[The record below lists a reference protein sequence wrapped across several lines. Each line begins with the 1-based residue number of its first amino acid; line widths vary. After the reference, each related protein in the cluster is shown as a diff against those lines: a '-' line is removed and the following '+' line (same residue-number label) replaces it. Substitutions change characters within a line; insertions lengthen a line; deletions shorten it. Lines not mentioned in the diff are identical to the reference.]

1 MAWTPGHQLKSR
13 PFVVD
18 CILGEGGFGITYKVH
33 HQALNQDFVIKTPNA
48 RLQNDP
54 DYPKYLNRFI
64 QEGQRVAKICHDPHP
79 YIVRVTDLFEE
90 AGIHCLV
97 MDYVPGES
105 LWKYVQN
112 QGALSEAQAV
122 RYIRQIGD
130 ALRVVHQAGLV
141 HRDATPLNIMVR
153 SPEKAVLIDFGI
165 AKGLIPTTST
175 TTDKAGNQGF
185 APYEQIGLGSRE
197 VMVDVYTLAA
207 SLYYAVT
214 GQRPVGS
221 FGRKLFNAELVP
233 PQQHI
238 PGLSDATNQ
247 AILLGMALEP
257 EDRPQSMEA
266 WLELLP
272 LPSAPKPPRTVPR
285 RTPLPTPQMLASTVP
300 ETPLPP
306 QPPISVPNQPN
317 PTNPRKQPLILT
329 RRRLLQFAGWTGAGL
344 GMTGLIRFFD
354 RNSST
359 SPTSVPV
366 TPDAPILKKGDPIS
380 TTKFS
385 FDVVTVDAKGTIVE
399 EKTGEAGFFR
409 EGLGNDVTL
418 DMVAIPEGTFQMG
431 SPETE
436 EGHEDN
442 ESPQHQVTVKP
453 FFLGKYPI
461 TQAQWQAV
469 ANLPQVNQEL
479 DPDPS
484 RFKGADRPVE
494 QVSWYDCVEFCE
506 RLSQYTGRD
515 YRLPSE
521 AEWEYACRA
530 GTTTPFHFGETITTH
545 LANYDGNY
553 TYSAGAKGKYR
564 EETTPVGSF
573 QVADAFGLYDMHGN
587 VWEWCLD
594 QWHDSYEGAPSD
606 GQAWIID
613 NNNDNHSR
621 LLRGGSWSFYPRY
634 CRCAL
639 RGWDTPGF
647 RLYNYGFRV
656 VCGAAWT
663 P

>member
-1 MAWTPGHQLKSR
+1 MAWTPGHQLQNR

-18 CILGEGGFGITYKVH
+18 CVLGEGGFGITYKVH
-33 HQALNQDFVIKTPNA
+33 HPFLDQDFVIKTPNA
-48 RLQNDP
+48 RLINDP

-64 QEGQRVAKICHDPHP
+64 KEGQRVAKICHDPHP
-79 YIVRVTDLFEE
+79 HIVRVTDLFEE

-141 HRDATPLNIMVR
+141 HRDVTPLNIMVR

-165 AKGLIPTTST
+165 AKGLVPTTST
-175 TTDKAGNQGF
+175 TTNQAGNPAF
-185 APYEQIGLGSRE
+185 APYEQRVRGSRK
-197 VMVDVYTLAA
+197 VTVDVYTLAA

-214 GQRPVGS
+214 GQRPMGS
-221 FGRKLFNAELVP
+221 FSRKLDDAELIP
-233 PQQHI
+233 PQQLS

-247 AILLGMALEP
+247 AILSGMALEAKN
-257 EDRPQSMEA
+257 RPQSMEA
-266 WLELLP
+266 WLELLA
-272 LPSAPKPPRTVPR
+272 LPSAPKPSRTVPR
-285 RTPLPTPQMLASTVP
+285 RTPLPTPQMPGSTVP

-317 PTNPRKQPLILT
+317 LTSSRKQPLILT
-329 RRRLLQFAGWTGAGL
+329 RRRLLQFAGWTGVGL
-344 GMTGLIRFFD
+344 GMTGLIQVFG

-359 SPTSVPV
+359 SPIRK
-366 TPDAPILKKGDPIS
+366 TPDPIS

-385 FDVVTVDAKGTIVE
+385 FDVVTVDAQGTVV
-399 EKTGEAGFFR
+399 KKNTGDAGFFR
-409 EGLGNDVTL
+409 ESLGNDVTL
-418 DMVAIPEGTFQMG
+418 DMVAIPEGTFEMG

-436 EGHEDN
+436 EGHEDD
-442 ESPQHQVTVKP
+442 ESPQHLVTVQP

-469 ANLPQVNQEL
+469 ANLPQINQEL

-484 RFKGADRPVE
+484 IFKGADHPVE

-530 GTTTPFHFGETITTH
+530 GTTTPFHFGETITTD
-545 LANYDGNY
+545 LANYNGNY
-553 TYSAGAKGKYR
+553 TYGAGAKGKYR
-564 EETTPVGSF
+564 KETTPVGSF
-573 QVADAFGLYDMHGN
+573 QVANAFGLYDMHGN

-606 GQAWIID
+606 GQAWIINN

-621 LLRGGSWSFYPRY
+621 LLRGGSWYFHPRF
-634 CRCAL
+634 CRCAN
-639 RGWDTPGF
+639 RGRNAPDY
-647 RLYNYGFRV
+647 RNNDDGFRV

-663 P
+663 L

>member
-1 MAWTPGHQLKSR
+1 MAWKPGHQFKSR

-18 CILGEGGFGITYKVH
+18 CILGEGGFGITYRVH
-33 HQALNQDFVIKTPNA
+33 HQFLNQDFVIKTPNA

-79 YIVRVTDLFEE
+79 HIVRVTDLFEE

-130 ALRVVHQAGLV
+130 ALRVVHKAGLV

-207 SLYYAVT
+207 SLYYGVT

-221 FGRKLFNAELVP
+221 LGRKMCNAELVP
-233 PQQHI
+233 PQQI
-238 PGLSDATNQ
+238 ISGLSDATNQ
-247 AILLGMALEP
+247 AILSGMALEP
-257 EDRPQSMEA
+257 EDRPQSIEA
-266 WLELLP
+266 WLALL
-272 LPSAPKPPRTVPR
+272 TF
-285 RTPLPTPQMLASTVP
+285 
-300 ETPLPP
+300 E
-306 QPPISVPNQPN
+306 PPIICSVTSSSVESSATVQPAKTAKTL
-317 PTNPRKQPLILT
+317 PVS
-329 RRRLLQFAGWTGAGL
+329 A
-344 GMTGLIRFFD
+344 FD
-354 RNSST
+354 
-359 SPTSVPV
+359 
-366 TPDAPILKKGDPIS
+366 
-380 TTKFS
+380 FQ
-385 FDVVTVDAKGTIVE
+385 VVTVEVKSGV
-399 EKTGEAGFFR
+399 
-409 EGLGNDVTL
+409 LGKERKLTLNRRSHQAYHYIETLGDVPL
-418 DMVAIPEGTFQMG
+418 EMVAIPGGTFLMG

-442 ESPQHQVTVKP
+442 ESPQHWVTIQP

-469 ANLPQVNQEL
+469 AHLPKVEREL
-479 DPDPS
+479 DPEPS
-484 RFKGADRPVE
+484 YFKGENRPVE
-494 QVSWYDCVEFCE
+494 QVSWYDCVEFCA
-506 RLSQYTGRD
+506 RLSQYTGWN

-530 GTTTPFHFGETITTH
+530 GTTTPFHFGETITTD
-545 LANYDGNY
+545 LANYDGNS
-553 TYSAGAKGKYR
+553 TYGAGAKGKYR

-573 QVADAFGLYDMHGN
+573 QVANAFGLYDMHGN

-606 GQAWIID
+606 GQAWIVD
-613 NNNDNHSR
+613 GNDNHSR
-621 LLRGGSWSFYPRY
+621 LLRGGSWNGDPWV
-634 CRCAL
+634 CRCAN
-639 RGWDTPGF
+639 RGWLTPVG
-647 RLYNYGFRV
+647 RYDNNGFRV

-663 P
+663 L

>member
-1 MAWTPGHQLKSR
+1 MAWTPGHPLKKR

-18 CILGEGGFGITYKVH
+18 CVLGEGGFGITYKVH
-33 HQALNQDFVIKTPNA
+33 HQFLDQDFVIKTPNA
-48 RLQNDP
+48 RLINDP
-54 DYPKYLNRFI
+54 DYQKYLNRFI
-64 QEGQRVAKICHDPHP
+64 KEGQIVAKICHDPHP
-79 YIVRVTDLFEE
+79 HIVRVTDLFEE

-141 HRDATPLNIMVR
+141 HRDVTPLNIMVR

-197 VMVDVYTLAA
+197 VTVDVYTLAA

-221 FGRKLFNAELVP
+221 LGRKLFNAELVP
-233 PQQHI
+233 PQQI
-238 PGLSDATNQ
+238 ISGLSDATNQ
-247 AILLGMALEP
+247 AILSGMALEP

-266 WLELLP
+266 WLGLL
-272 LPSAPKPPRTVPR
+272 TF
-285 RTPLPTPQMLASTVP
+285 
-300 ETPLPP
+300 E
-306 QPPISVPNQPN
+306 PPIILSV
-317 PTNPRKQPLILT
+317 
-329 RRRLLQFAGWTGAGL
+329 
-344 GMTGLIRFFD
+344 
-354 RNSST
+354 T
-359 SPTSVPV
+359 SPSVESSATVQPAKTAKTLPV
-366 TPDAPILKKGDPIS
+366 SA
-380 TTKFS
+380 
-385 FDVVTVDAKGTIVE
+385 FDFQVVTVEVKSGW
-399 EKTGEAGFFR
+399 
-409 EGLGNDVTL
+409 LGKERKLTLNRRPHQAYHYIETLGDVPL
-418 DMVAIPEGTFQMG
+418 EMVAIPGGTFQMG

-436 EGHEDN
+436 EGHRDN
-442 ESPQHQVTVKP
+442 ESPQHWVTIKP

-469 ANLPQVNQEL
+469 AHFPKVEREL

-484 RFKGADRPVE
+484 GFKGKNRPVE
-494 QVSWYDCVEFCE
+494 YVSWYDCVEFCA
-506 RLSQYTGRD
+506 RLSQYTGWN

-530 GTTTPFHFGETITTH
+530 GTTTPFHCGETITTD
-545 LANYDGNY
+545 LANYNCDY
-553 TYSAGAKGKYR
+553 MYRAGVKDKYP
-564 EETTPVGSF
+564 EETTPVGIF
-573 QVADAFGLYDMHGN
+573 QVANAFGLYDMHGN

-594 QWHDSYEGAPSD
+594 QWNDSYEGAPSD
-606 GQAWIID
+606 AQAWIID
-613 NNNDNHSR
+613 DDDYNYR
-621 LLRGGSWSFYPRY
+621 LLRGGSWLDTPDG
-634 CRCAL
+634 CRCASRSWYRPDL
-639 RGWDTPGF
+639 WDIF
-647 RLYNYGFRV
+647 FGFRV

-663 P
+663 L

>member
-1 MAWTPGHQLKSR
+1 MAWKPGHQLESR
-13 PFVVD
+13 PEFVVD

-79 YIVRVTDLFEE
+79 HIVRVTDLFEE
-90 AGIHCLV
+90 VGIHCLV

-130 ALRVVHQAGLV
+130 ALRVVHKAGLV

-175 TTDKAGNQGF
+175 TTDKAGNRGF
-185 APYEQIGLGSRE
+185 APYEQMLRGNRK
-197 VMVDVYTLAA
+197 VTVDVYTLAA

-214 GQRPVGS
+214 GQRPMDS
-221 FGRKLFNAELVP
+221 YTRKLDDAELIP
-233 PQQHI
+233 PQQII

-247 AILLGMALEP
+247 AILSGMALEAKN
-257 EDRPQSMEA
+257 RPQSIEA
-266 WLELLP
+266 WLALL
-272 LPSAPKPPRTVPR
+272 TF
-285 RTPLPTPQMLASTVP
+285 
-300 ETPLPP
+300 E
-306 QPPISVPNQPN
+306 PPIIRSVTSSSVESSATVQPAKTAKTL
-317 PTNPRKQPLILT
+317 PVS
-329 RRRLLQFAGWTGAGL
+329 A
-344 GMTGLIRFFD
+344 FD
-354 RNSST
+354 
-359 SPTSVPV
+359 
-366 TPDAPILKKGDPIS
+366 
-380 TTKFS
+380 FQ
-385 FDVVTVDAKGTIVE
+385 VVTVEVKSGV
-399 EKTGEAGFFR
+399 
-409 EGLGNDVTL
+409 LGKKLTLNRRPQQAYHYIETLGDVPL
-418 DMVAIPEGTFQMG
+418 EMVAIPGGTFQMG

-436 EGHEDN
+436 DGHSGD
-442 ESPQHQVTVKP
+442 ESPQHWVTIKP

-469 ANLPQVNQEL
+469 AHLPQVNREL

-484 RFKGADRPVE
+484 SFKGADRPVE
-494 QVSWYDCVEFCE
+494 QVSWYDCVEFCA
-506 RLSQYTGRD
+506 RLSQYTGWN

-530 GTTTPFHFGETITTH
+530 GTTTPFHFGETITTD

-553 TYSAGAKGKYR
+553 TYGAGAKGKYR
-564 EETTPVGSF
+564 GETTPVGSF
-573 QVADAFGLYDMHGN
+573 QVANAFGLYDMHGN

>member
-18 CILGEGGFGITYKVH
+18 CVLGEGGFGITYKVH

-48 RLQNDP
+48 RLINDP
-54 DYPKYLNRFI
+54 DYQKYLNRFI
-64 QEGQRVAKICHDPHP
+64 KEGQRVAKICHDPHP
-79 YIVRVTDLFEE
+79 HIVRVTDLFEE

-130 ALRVVHQAGLV
+130 ALRVVHKAGLV

-175 TTDKAGNQGF
+175 TTDKAGNRGF
-185 APYEQIGLGSRE
+185 APYEQMLRGNRK
-197 VMVDVYTLAA
+197 VTVDVYTLAA

-214 GQRPVGS
+214 GQRPMDS
-221 FGRKLFNAELVP
+221 YTRKLDDAELIP
-233 PQQHI
+233 PQQI
-238 PGLSDATNQ
+238 ISGLSDATNQ
-247 AILLGMALEP
+247 AILSGMALEAKN
-257 EDRPQSMEA
+257 RPQSIEA
-266 WLELLP
+266 WLGLL
-272 LPSAPKPPRTVPR
+272 TF
-285 RTPLPTPQMLASTVP
+285 
-300 ETPLPP
+300 E
-306 QPPISVPNQPN
+306 PPIILSV
-317 PTNPRKQPLILT
+317 
-329 RRRLLQFAGWTGAGL
+329 
-344 GMTGLIRFFD
+344 
-354 RNSST
+354 T
-359 SPTSVPV
+359 SPSVESSATVQPAKTAKTLPV
-366 TPDAPILKKGDPIS
+366 SA
-380 TTKFS
+380 
-385 FDVVTVDAKGTIVE
+385 FDFQVVTVEVKS
-399 EKTGEAGFFR
+399 
-409 EGLGNDVTL
+409 GLLGKERKLTLNRRSHQAYHYIETLGDVPL
-418 DMVAIPEGTFQMG
+418 EMVAIPGGTVLMG

-436 EGHEDN
+436 DGHRDN
-442 ESPQHQVTVKP
+442 ESPQHRVTIKP

-469 ANLPQVNQEL
+469 AHLPKVEREL

-484 RFKGADRPVE
+484 RFKGENRPVE
-494 QVSWYDCVEFCE
+494 WVSWYDCVEFCA
-506 RLSQYTGRD
+506 RLSQYTGWN

-530 GTTTPFHFGETITTH
+530 GTTTPFHFGETITTD

-553 TYSAGAKGKYR
+553 IYGAGAKGEYR

-573 QVADAFGLYDMHGN
+573 QVANAFGLYDMHGN

-594 QWHDSYEGAPSD
+594 QWHDSYKGAPSD
-606 GQAWIID
+606 GQAWIIGD
-613 NNNDNHSR
+613 NDNYFR
-621 LLRGGSWSFYPRY
+621 LLRGGSWSYDPRL
-634 CRCAL
+634 CRCAT
-639 RGWDTPGF
+639 RNWYTPDNWYY
-647 RLYNYGFRV
+647 RLGFRV

-663 P
+663 L

>member
-18 CILGEGGFGITYKVH
+18 CILGEGGFGITYRVH

-79 YIVRVTDLFEE
+79 HIVRVTDLFEE

-130 ALRVVHQAGLV
+130 ALRVVHKAGLV

-197 VMVDVYTLAA
+197 VTVDVYTLAA

-221 FGRKLFNAELVP
+221 LGRKLFNAELVP
-233 PQQHI
+233 PQQLI
-238 PGLSDATNQ
+238 SGLSDATNQ
-247 AILLGMALEP
+247 AILSGMALEP

-266 WLELLP
+266 WLGLL
-272 LPSAPKPPRTVPR
+272 TF
-285 RTPLPTPQMLASTVP
+285 
-300 ETPLPP
+300 E
-306 QPPISVPNQPN
+306 PPIIRSV
-317 PTNPRKQPLILT
+317 
-329 RRRLLQFAGWTGAGL
+329 
-344 GMTGLIRFFD
+344 
-354 RNSST
+354 T
-359 SPTSVPV
+359 SPSVESSATVQPAKTAKTLPV
-366 TPDAPILKKGDPIS
+366 SA
-380 TTKFS
+380 
-385 FDVVTVDAKGTIVE
+385 FDFQVVTVEVKS
-399 EKTGEAGFFR
+399 
-409 EGLGNDVTL
+409 GLLGKERKLTLNRRTQQAYHYIETLGDVPL
-418 DMVAIPEGTFQMG
+418 EMVAIPDGTFQMG

-436 EGHEDN
+436 EGHEDD
-442 ESPQHQVTVKP
+442 ESPQHWVTIKP

-469 ANLPQVNQEL
+469 AHLPKVEREL
-479 DPDPS
+479 EPEPS
-484 RFKGADRPVE
+484 RFKGANRPVE
-494 QVSWYDCVEFCE
+494 RVSWYDCVEFCA
-506 RLSQYTGRD
+506 RLSQYTGWN

-530 GTTTPFHFGETITTH
+530 GTTTPFHFGETITTD
-545 LANYDGNY
+545 LANYNGNHIY
-553 TYSAGAKGKYR
+553 GAGVKGEYR

-573 QVADAFGLYDMHGN
+573 QVANAFGLYDMHGN

-606 GQAWIID
+606 GQAWIIRACCTKPKPLVI
-613 NNNDNHSR
+613 N
-621 LLRGGSWSFYPRY
+621 
-634 CRCAL
+634 AL
-639 RGWDTPGF
+639 SGI
-647 RLYNYGFRV
+647 YS
-656 VCGAAWT
+656 
-663 P
+663 

>member
-1 MAWTPGHQLKSR
+1 MAWTPGHPLKKR

-18 CILGEGGFGITYKVH
+18 CVLGEGGFGITYKVH
-33 HQALNQDFVIKTPNA
+33 HQFLDQDFVIKTPNA
-48 RLQNDP
+48 RLINDP

-79 YIVRVTDLFEE
+79 HIVRVTDLFEE
-90 AGIHCLV
+90 AGTHCLV

-141 HRDATPLNIMVR
+141 HRDVTPLNIMVR

-197 VMVDVYTLAA
+197 VTVDVYTLAA

-221 FGRKLFNAELVP
+221 LGRKLFNAELVP
-233 PQQHI
+233 PQQI
-238 PGLSDATNQ
+238 ISGLSDATNQ
-247 AILLGMALEP
+247 AILSGMALEAKN
-257 EDRPQSMEA
+257 RPQSIEA
-266 WLELLP
+266 WLALLTFEP
-272 LPSAPKPPRTVPR
+272 PIILSVTSPSVEISATVQPDFSR
-285 RTPLPTPQMLASTVP
+285 HGEKSTSN
-300 ETPLPP
+300 LIP
-306 QPPISVPNQPN
+306 QPPGENSKPLSLQERGLERGFPDPVKSKTVQPAKTAKTL
-317 PTNPRKQPLILT
+317 PVS
-329 RRRLLQFAGWTGAGL
+329 A
-344 GMTGLIRFFD
+344 FD
-354 RNSST
+354 
-359 SPTSVPV
+359 
-366 TPDAPILKKGDPIS
+366 
-380 TTKFS
+380 FE
-385 FDVVTVDAKGTIVE
+385 VVTVEVKS
-399 EKTGEAGFFR
+399 
-409 EGLGNDVTL
+409 GLLGKKLTLNRRTHQAYHYIETLGDVPL
-418 DMVAIPEGTFQMG
+418 EMVAIPGGTFQMG

-436 EGHEDN
+436 EGHKDN
-442 ESPQHQVTVKP
+442 ESPQHWVTIKP

-469 ANLPQVNQEL
+469 AHFPKVEREL

-484 RFKGADRPVE
+484 EFKGENRPVE
-494 QVSWYDCVEFCE
+494 RVSWYDCVEFCA
-506 RLSQYTGRD
+506 RLSQYTGWN

-530 GTTTPFHFGETITTH
+530 GTTTPFHFGETITTD
-545 LANYDGNY
+545 LANYKGNY
-553 TYSAGAKGKYR
+553 IYGAGVKGKYR
-564 EETTPVGSF
+564 KETTPVGSF
-573 QVADAFGLYDMHGN
+573 QVANAFGLYDMHGN

-613 NNNDNHSR
+613 DDNDNHCR
-621 LLRGGSWSFYPRY
+621 LLRGGSWFYNPRG
-634 CRCAL
+634 CRCAA
-639 RGWDTPGF
+639 RGRKTPDF
-647 RLYNYGFRV
+647 RHGILGFRV

-663 P
+663 L

>member
-1 MAWTPGHQLKSR
+1 MTSR
-13 PFVVD
+13 GLVSKP
-18 CILGEGGFGITYKVH
+18 L
-33 HQALNQDFVIKTPNA
+33 
-48 RLQNDP
+48 
-54 DYPKYLNRFI
+54 LNRFI

-79 YIVRVTDLFEE
+79 HIVRVTDLFEE

-112 QGALSEAQAV
+112 QGALSEEQAV
-122 RYIRQIGD
+122 RYIRQIGE
-130 ALRVVHQAGLV
+130 ALRVVHKAGLV

-165 AKGLIPTTST
+165 AKGLVPTTST
-175 TTDKAGNQGF
+175 TTNQAGNRAF
-185 APYEQIGLGSRE
+185 APYEQMVRGSRKIT
-197 VMVDVYTLAA
+197 VDVYTLAA
-207 SLYYAVT
+207 SLYYVVT
-214 GQRPVGS
+214 GQRPMDS
-221 FGRKLFNAELVP
+221 FTRKLDDAELIP
-233 PQQHI
+233 PQQLI
-238 PGLSDATNQ
+238 SGLSHATNQ
-247 AILLGMALEP
+247 AILSGMALEAK
-257 EDRPQSMEA
+257 DRPQSMEA

-272 LPSAPKPPRTVPR
+272 LPPEPKPSRTFPKQN
-285 RTPLPTPQMLASTVP
+285 PPPTPQMLASTIP

-306 QPPISVPNQPN
+306 QPPIPVPNQPN

-329 RRRLLQFAGWTGAGL
+329 RRCWLQFAGWTGAGL
-344 GMTGLIRFFD
+344 GMTGLIQIFG

-359 SPTSVPV
+359 SPESVLV
-366 TPDAPILKKGDPIS
+366 TPDAPTLKKGDPIS
-380 TTKFS
+380 TTQFS
-385 FDVVTVDAKGTIVE
+385 FNVVNVDAQGTVV
-399 EKTGEAGFFR
+399 KKNTGDAGFFR
-409 EGLGNDVTL
+409 ESLGNDVTL
-418 DMVAIPEGTFQMG
+418 DMVAIPEGTFEMG

-436 EGHEDN
+436 EGHEDD
-442 ESPQHQVTVKP
+442 ESPQHLVTVQP

-461 TQAQWQAV
+461 TQVQWQAV
-469 ANLPQVNQEL
+469 ANLPQVNQAL

-530 GTTTPFHFGETITTH
+530 GTTTPFHFGETITTD
-545 LANYDGNY
+545 LANYNR
-553 TYSAGAKGKYR
+553 AGAKGKYR

-573 QVADAFGLYDMHGN
+573 QVANAFGLYDMHGN

-606 GQAWIID
+606 GQAWVTND
-613 NNNDNHSR
+613 NDNHSRR
-621 LLRGGSWSFYPRY
+621 LLRGGSWLNYPSY
-634 CRCAL
+634 CRCAN
-639 RGWDTPGF
+639 RIRSSPDNKAYHF
-647 RLYNYGFRV
+647 GFRV

-663 P
+663 L